1 MTNTHTEPTT
11 PPHGSTAPSTT
22 ENWQRWWSGLTEQPG
37 EVLWEAHPDD
47 LANDLTLFG
56 AAFTSDLPVVD
67 FGCGDGHQ
75 TRLLGA
81 HFPAV
86 VGIDVAPAAIARAR
100 AHSNPSNVFYRVVD
114 ARRPDAARKLHDELG
129 DVNVYIRGVLQALP
143 PADRPRA
150 VQAIATM
157 LGRTGTLFVK
167 ELAPG
172 VERYFAALT
181 EQHGPA
187 PGMTRIMEL
196 VPPGTVS
203 DDELARLFTR
213 ERFDVLAAGRGHI
226 HTVNATPDGHPIM
239 VPAVY
244 AIIAPRAP
252 RTPDPPRR
260 QRLNGRPEA
269 SDASSLR
276 TPAPTPLEHGPP
288 TSSGRPAASTPL
300 G

>member
-1 MTNTHTEPTT
+1 MTETHSPPTI
-11 PPHGSTAPSTT
+11 PAQGITAASTT
-22 ENWQRWWSGLTEQPG
+22 KNWQLWWSGLGEQPG

-47 LANDLTLFG
+47 LANDLTVFG
-56 AAFTSDLPVVD
+56 AAFAPDLPVID

-75 TRLLGA
+75 TRLLAA

-86 VGIDVAPAAIARAR
+86 AGIDVAPAAIARAR
-100 AHSNPSNVFYRVVD
+100 VHSNPSHVSYRIMD
-114 ARRPDAARKLHDELG
+114 ARRPHAARKLHDELG
-129 DVNVYIRGVLQALP
+129 DANVYIRGVLQALP
-143 PADRPRA
+143 SADRPRA
-150 VQAIATM
+150 VQAIATL

-181 EQHGPA
+181 EQHGPP

-203 DDELARLFTR
+203 ENELTRLFAR
-213 ERFDVLAAGRGHI
+213 ERFDVLATGPGHI

-244 AIIAPRAP
+244 AIIATREPD
-252 RTPDPPRR
+252 TPDRPHR
-260 QRLNGRPEA
+260 QRRISHSKA
-269 SDASSLR
+269 SDASATKS
-276 TPAPTPLEHGPP
+276 
-288 TSSGRPAASTPL
+288 
-300 G
+300 